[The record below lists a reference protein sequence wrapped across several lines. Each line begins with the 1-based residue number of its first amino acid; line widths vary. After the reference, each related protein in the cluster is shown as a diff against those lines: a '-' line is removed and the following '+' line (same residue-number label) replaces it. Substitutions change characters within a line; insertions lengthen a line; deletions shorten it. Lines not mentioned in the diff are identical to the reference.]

1 MLVHK
6 RLVDQRFKRGT
17 RPSFI
22 NLFFKPHD
30 DRGDIL
36 EIGKV
41 DCNCHPFAA
50 QDLLVLKIQLLIQH
64 QDHLVLLPKNLHH
77 WEEVL
82 LRDYHTLKFDKVLYL
97 VAVDRVNHSQ
107 RSRK

>member
-64 QDHLVLLPKNLHH
+64 QDHLVLLLMNLHH
-77 WEEVL
+77 WEEAL
-82 LRDYHTLKFDKVLYL
+82 LLDYHTLKVSQVCLVLAEVIQTQKPML
-97 VAVDRVNHSQ
+97 P
-107 RSRK
+107 

>member
-1 MLVHK
+1 
-6 RLVDQRFKRGT
+6 
-17 RPSFI
+17 
-22 NLFFKPHD
+22 LFFKPHD

-64 QDHLVLLPKNLHH
+64 QDHLVLLLMNLHH
-77 WEEVL
+77 WEEAL
-82 LRDYHTLKFDKVLYL
+82 LLDYHTLKVSQVCLVLAEVIQTQKPML
-97 VAVDRVNHSQ
+97 P
-107 RSRK
+107 